1 MCVKRGRKLA
11 CPPGCHVSN
20 TADLRWSLCISRLL
34 QNGRNVRWLY
44 PIKLKIGYQM
54 WDHCERCNHIF
65 SCQAPLFL
73 MITEKMNLTPS
84 ISHSSNKVTRQGE
97 KKKKKEVVSAAWW
110 SACII
115 HTDVLEW
122 LCLSRFWLQ
131 AVDFLYDWP
140 WTVTQLGKHFVGSF
154 ASVFPSMIR
163 STLRGIPSVSTGRIG
178 RTHRVQIC
186 R

>member
-1 MCVKRGRKLA
+1 MLPKRILSLKYLASSVCVKRGRKLA

-34 QNGRNVRWLY
+34 QNGRNVCWLY

-97 KKKKKEVVSAAWW
+97 KKKKERSGECNMVECMHHTHWCIRVAVPQPILTASCRLSLWLAVNCNAA
-110 SACII
+110 
-115 HTDVLEW
+115 
-122 LCLSRFWLQ
+122 
-131 AVDFLYDWP
+131 
-140 WTVTQLGKHFVGSF
+140 G
-154 ASVFPSMIR
+154 
-163 STLRGIPSVSTGRIG
+163 
-178 RTHRVQIC
+178 
-186 R
+186 